1 VGKGDEMKSQIKKH
15 PALAA
20 MVLLLC
26 ACVAIYAGVTGSITG
41 TISFSGISGG
51 IPYFSS
57 ATDIS
62 SSGSLVAGA
71 PVLGGGAGGA
81 PTTAGAAVQY
91 NGQALAGNGL
101 TAVVGYATAAGSGAS
116 ITTANLVASAP
127 AGVYKITAYLATS
140 TAGSGNVVTTLGW
153 TDSVGAKTSATPGT
167 LTLTSGTFVQGSILV
182 QVAASSNVT
191 YATAWTG
198 TGNYNIFVIA
208 ERVQ

>member
-1 VGKGDEMKSQIKKH
+1 MKLLEKR
-15 PALAA
+15 PWLLA
-20 MVLLLC
+20 VIGLPLIIC
-26 ACVAIYAGVTGSITG
+26 AGIYAQVSGNFTG
-41 TISFSGISGG
+41 TLTLSGISGAV
-51 IPYFSS
+51 PYFTS
-57 ATDIS
+57 ATTIA
-62 SSGSLVAGA
+62 SSGALVAGA

-116 ITTANLVASAP
+116 ITTANLIASAP

-182 QVAASSNVT
+182 QVAASSNLT